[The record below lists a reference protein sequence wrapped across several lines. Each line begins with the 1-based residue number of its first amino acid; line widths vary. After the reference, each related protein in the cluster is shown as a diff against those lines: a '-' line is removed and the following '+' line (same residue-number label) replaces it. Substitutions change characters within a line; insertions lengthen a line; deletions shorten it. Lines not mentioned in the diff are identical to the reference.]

1 MRFFND
7 LLPKDKNRIFYKEP
21 VEITKKTSK
30 DHLAFALGAT
40 LYIPAVKEEIL
51 EIILNN
57 KYKRLTSLVLCLEDS
72 IPEDKVKEAEDNL
85 VRVLIALRDAIKEK
99 RCDEKSIPLIFIRIR
114 STSQLKNFSKKKKLF
129 FNVTG
134 FCFPKFNSE
143 NGEEY
148 LKILDEF
155 NKESPSQ
162 LYAMPILETK
172 GIAYRETRLEELIR
186 IKQILDSNKESIL
199 NVRIGGT
206 DLLGLYSIRRQMDNS
221 IYDIGVIRDCIS
233 DIINIFGRAEEEY
246 IISGPVW
253 EYFSSNS
260 DNRILKPQL
269 RQSPFVEH
277 LGQNGL
283 KKREYYL
290 EKCID
295 GLIKEVVLD
304 KANGLIGKTIIHPSH
319 ISIVNA
325 LYVVSKEE
333 YEDALSIIETEKRGA
348 YKSRY
353 NNKMNEG
360 NPHLNWANKVL
371 KRAQVYGVFNEDLNC
386 IDLF

>member
-1 MRFFND
+1 MRFFSD
-7 LLPKDKNRIFYKEP
+7 LSPKDNKRIFYKEP
-21 VEITKKTSK
+21 SNITKNTSK
-30 DHLAFALGAT
+30 DYLSFALGAT
-40 LYIPAVKEEIL
+40 LYMPALKEEIL

-85 VRVLIALRDAIKEK
+85 IKVLIALRDTIKEK
-99 RCDEKSIPLIFIRIR
+99 KCSAESLPLIFIRIR
-114 STSQLKNFSKKKKLF
+114 STEQFSKFLWKKELF
-129 FNVTG
+129 SNVTG
-134 FCFPKFNSE
+134 FCFPKFNSD
-143 NGEEY
+143 NGEKY
-148 LKILDEF
+148 LEILNEF
-155 NKESPSQ
+155 NKDMTCK

-172 GIAYRETRLEELIR
+172 GIAYKETRLEELIR
-186 IKQILDSNKESIL
+186 IKQILDSNKDNIL

-221 IYDIGVIRDCIS
+221 IYDIGVVRDCIS
-233 DIINIFGRAEEEY
+233 DIINLFGRADEEY

-253 EYFSSNS
+253 EYFSNNP

-269 RQSPFVEH
+269 RQRPFVEH
-277 LGQNGL
+277 LGQVGL

-304 KANGLIGKTIIHPSH
+304 KANGIVGKTIIHPSH
-319 ISIVNA
+319 ISVVNA

-333 YEDALSIIETEKRGA
+333 YEDALAIVEIEKRGA

-360 NPHLNWANKVL
+360 NPHTSWARRVL
-371 KRAQVYGVFNEDLNC
+371 RRAHVYGVFNEDLNC